1 VTGDTV
7 DDLYR
12 LVLRRPPDPEAR
24 AAVQASLADGSLT
37 RSALLADLVSSDE
50 FARIRSLED
59 GIALARR
66 SRADHGRPHGL
77 TGPARTDERVVEVP
91 WALARIRAGRLLD
104 LGTANADPLYVEA
117 LVDAA
122 PGAVG
127 LDLEAADLPGLRMV
141 AGDVRRLPFEDG
153 AFDVVVCISTL
164 EHVGSHESPYG
175 GDGDPEA
182 GGIAEAL
189 GEIHRVLSARGLA
202 LVTVPCGAEEDH
214 GWFVQHTRAGWS
226 ALFSAAGFHIL
237 DQELYVLGSE
247 GWAAGDD
254 DGAAYGERG
263 PGASAVLCSELHPGR
278 LRHAVKQQAY
288 RLLRRSAS

>member
-1 VTGDTV
+1 MTGDTV

-12 LVLRRPPDPEAR
+12 LVLRRAPDPDAR
-24 AAVQASLADGSLT
+24 AAVQASLAEGSLT

-50 FARIRSLED
+50 FARIRALED

-66 SRADHGRPHGL
+66 SRADRGRPHGL
-77 TGPARTDERVVEVP
+77 TGPARTDERVIEVP
-91 WALARIRAGRLLD
+91 WALARVRAGRLLD
-104 LGTANADPLYVEA
+104 VGTANADPLYVEA

-127 LDLEAADLPGLRMV
+127 LDLEAADLPGMRMV
-141 AGDVRRLPFEDG
+141 AGDLRRLPFEDG

-164 EHVGSHESPYG
+164 EHVGSRESPYG
-175 GDGDPEA
+175 ADADPRA

-189 GEIHRVLSARGLA
+189 AEIHRVLTARGLA

-214 GWFVQHTRAGWS
+214 GWFVQHARGRWN
-226 ALFSAAGFHIL
+226 ALFSEAGFHIL
-237 DQELYVLGSE
+237 DQELYVLGGD
-247 GWAAGDD
+247 GWEAGED
-254 DGAAYGERG
+254 DGAAYGDQG

-278 LRHAVKQQAY
+278 LRHAVTEGAY